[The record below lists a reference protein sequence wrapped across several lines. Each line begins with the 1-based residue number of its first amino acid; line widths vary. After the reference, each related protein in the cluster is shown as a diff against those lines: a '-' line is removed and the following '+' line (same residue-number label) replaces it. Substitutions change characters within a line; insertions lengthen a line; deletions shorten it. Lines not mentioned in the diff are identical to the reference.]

1 MLTHLR
7 KICAAAL
14 TLSVCFNAF
23 AAESASTDAALTA
36 RITRIEN
43 GLLPAA
49 RIVGRADEPWS
60 IASRLS
66 HYGVP
71 GVSIAVI
78 NDGRIE
84 WARGYGLARVGDS
97 AAVTPATLFQAASLS
112 KSVTAVAALSLV
124 ESGALKLDADVNT
137 QLTSWKIPAVSIAA
151 GTPVTLRQLLSH
163 TAGVTVHGFGG
174 YAPNAPQPTLLQI
187 LNGTSPANSQPIRVD
202 QKPGTKW
209 RYSGG
214 GYTIVQQL
222 LIDGAKTDFPTLLH
236 ERVLTP
242 AGMTASTFAQPLPA
256 PFAAQAADGY
266 RADGTRVTGG
276 AHVYPELA
284 AAGLWTTPTDLANF
298 LLSLQHALAGQPAP
312 ISRASAETMLT
323 VPLAGSDMGLGIG
336 VRGAGEKLLLSHSGA
351 NEGFR
356 CIYAF
361 YPRTGRGA
369 VIMTNSDEGSSLV
382 PEILRALA
390 QEYTWPD
397 YRVVEK
403 TAAPLDPAAFDAF
416 RGIYQ
421 REETRLAFFRKGD
434 RFYVQAT
441 DEERREIFPSS
452 DHEFFRLDS
461 PRTYAFQ
468 RDAEGEIT
476 HVICRAPA
484 AQIFQR
490 LR

>member
-1 MLTHLR
+1 MPFAFKPLR
-7 KICAAAL
+7 LLATAL
-14 TLSVCFNAF
+14 LPFLAVVAVEP
-23 AAESASTDAALTA
+23 APDAALTA
-36 RITRIEN
+36 RIARIEN

-49 RIVGRADEPWS
+49 RLAGRADEPWS
-60 IASRLS
+60 FVSRLS

-84 WARGYGLARVGDS
+84 WSRGYGIARAGDS
-97 AAVTPATLFQAASLS
+97 APVTPATLFQAASLS
-112 KSVTAVAALSLV
+112 KTLTAVAALSLV
-124 ESGALKLDADVNT
+124 ESGALGLDTDVNT
-137 QLTSWKIPAVSIAA
+137 QLTSWKIPAAPIAA

-163 TAGVTVHGFGG
+163 TAGITVHDFSG
-174 YAPNAPQPTLLQI
+174 YAPDAPQPTLLQI
-187 LNGTSPANSQPIRVD
+187 LNGTPPATSQPIRVD

-222 LIDGAKTDFPTLLH
+222 LLDVAKTDFPTLLH
-236 ERVLTP
+236 DRVFAP
-242 AGMTASTFAQPLPA
+242 AGMTASTFTQPLP
-256 PFAAQAADGY
+256 PELAAHAADGY
-266 RADGTRVTGG
+266 RADSSRVAGG

-312 ISRASAETMLT
+312 ISRASAETMIT
-323 VPLAGSDMGLGIG
+323 VTLAGSDMGLGIG
-336 VRGAGEKLLLSHSGA
+336 VHGAGEKLLLSHSGA

-382 PEILRALA
+382 PEILRALSH
-390 QEYTWPD
+390 EYAWPD

-403 TAAPLDPAAFDAF
+403 TAAAFEPSAFDAF

-421 REETRLAFFRKGD
+421 REETRLAIFRDGD
-434 RFYVQAT
+434 RFYVQAYG
-441 DEERREIFPSS
+441 EMRQEIFPSS

-468 RDAEGEIT
+468 RNAEGEVT
-476 HVICRAPA
+476 HLIRRDGS

-490 LR
+490 MR